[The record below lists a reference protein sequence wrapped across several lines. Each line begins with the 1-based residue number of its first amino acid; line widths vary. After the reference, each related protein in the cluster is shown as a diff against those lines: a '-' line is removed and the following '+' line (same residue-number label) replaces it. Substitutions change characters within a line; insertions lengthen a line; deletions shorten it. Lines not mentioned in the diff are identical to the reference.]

1 MCCIRSGPVY
11 GVHLASQRVDRGFDE
26 ETRLTVA
33 SATPNDIRSETMI
46 PLSDF
51 GNDTLAFCGICQ
63 VGTDIVKSLFLDVL
77 GGSLH

>member
-1 MCCIRSGPVY
+1 
-11 GVHLASQRVDRGFDE
+11 
-26 ETRLTVA
+26 
-33 SATPNDIRSETMI
+33 MI